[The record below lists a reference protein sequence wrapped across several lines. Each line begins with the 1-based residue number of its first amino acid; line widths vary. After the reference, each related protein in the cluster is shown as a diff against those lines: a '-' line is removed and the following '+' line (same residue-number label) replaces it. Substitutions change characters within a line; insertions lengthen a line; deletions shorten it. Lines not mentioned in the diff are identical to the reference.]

1 MVDIYKSTVL
11 PDGTVRPVAR
21 AERVINP
28 LEPLNDTVKVMD
40 RLAIEYKQIEAQN
53 EQAKV
58 DQFESDLKLK
68 QTQFNSDLEKINNQ
82 TDFDNAIAKYNSDI
96 DSLGNSMLGEKGYQ
110 KWSNTKG
117 RNYKEFANLGYK
129 SIWAKNLQK
138 QTYADTQVTVAN
150 YATLAAIDPKRR
162 DDFVSQANIAIDDKN
177 LSPIQKEALKNKFKV
192 DLANAEVVRDI
203 NNNPGDALEKL
214 KSITK
219 DKDGNIENDRPT
231 YYDGLTPVQRQHYIE
246 QAQNKYEAQL
256 NTYNDKKINK
266 LKEQFNYLY
275 ENVGYDAA
283 YNFLKVAMENPN
295 STIKD
300 NNITQ
305 EQLQS
310 FNSYAKGVLK
320 STNSEYAIIN
330 QDKFGDL
337 DETVKGMGISFDKK
351 KGEYVIDKKK
361 KKDLS
366 IEDIIGTIDN
376 IDKGLKD
383 GTYYINDKKVK
394 SMREQLRTVLGNMVD
409 DGARLRNTDVKGNKW
424 FKQDEKGNLYYQP
437 DSDKTASEYI
447 KDSILK
453 VLKNKTNVNN
463 FNLDKLT
470 TREKGEI
477 FEHVYKSAAA
487 NNIDLSSYYIDS
499 KQSIDRL
506 TQHVFNW
513 MIQNRFDVPDKQYSA
528 VVGDGNMYDTGNQKA
543 NSNLGKKSVGV
554 GSYVID
560 TKGTLKLIDKN
571 GNIIDEVRQ

>member
-82 TDFDNAIAKYNSDI
+82 TDFDNAIAKYNRDI

-162 DDFVSQANIAIDDKN
+162 DAFVSQANIAIDDKN
-177 LSPIQKEALKNKFKV
+177 LSPIQKAALKNKFKV
-192 DLANAEVVRDI
+192 ELANAEVVRDI
-203 NNNPGDALEKL
+203 KNNPGDALDKL
-214 KSITK
+214 KAITK
-219 DKDGNIENDRPT
+219 DKDGNIENDKPT

-246 QAQNKYEAQL
+246 QAKEKYEAQL

-275 ENVGYDAA
+275 QNEGYDKAFQFMQDCVK
-283 YNFLKVAMENPN
+283 NVDDIVKQE
-295 STIKD
+295 
-300 NNITQ
+300 NITQ
-305 EQLQS
+305 EQFQS
-310 FNSYAKGVLK
+310 FKSYASGMLK
-320 STNSEYAIIN
+320 EQNSDYAQIN

-337 DETVKGMGISFDKK
+337 DEKVQGMGITFNRK
-351 KGEYVIDKKK
+351 KGEYEITNQKKNNK
-361 KKDLS
+361 V
-366 IEDIIGTIDN
+366 EDIVETINN
-376 IDKGLKD
+376 IDEGIKD
-383 GTYYINDKKVK
+383 GSYYIHQKDVITMRSALRVKLGSMVDKKV
-394 SMREQLRTVLGNMVD
+394 
-409 DGARLRNTDVKGNKW
+409 RLRDTDVEGQTTFGGIWKGNGIGG
-424 FKQDEKGNLYYQP
+424 DT
-437 DSDKTASEYI
+437 TASEYI
-447 KDSILK
+447 SDSILK
-453 VLKNKTNVNN
+453 VLKNKTNRNN
-463 FNLDKLT
+463 FNLDKISVT
-470 TREKGEI
+470 DKGEI
-477 FEHVYKSAAA
+477 FEHVYKTAMAAG
-487 NNIDLSSYYIDS
+487 IDLKSYYIND
-499 KQSIDRL
+499 KEKIDKITQS
-506 TQHVFNW
+506 VFNW
-513 MIQNRFDVPDKQYSA
+513 MIQNRFDVPQKEYGA
-528 VVGDGNMYDTGNQKA
+528 VIGDGNMYDTNNPKA
-543 NSNLGKKSVGV
+543 NSNIGKKSVGY
-554 GSYVID
+554 GNYVID
-560 TKGTLKLIDKN
+560 RNGVIKLTDNN
-571 GNIIDEVRQ
+571 GNIIDEVR